1 MEAMKYKIIK
11 SEVQYNTY
19 CNKLESLLME
29 MNRSSMINDE
39 IDLLTLLIEK
49 WDQDHST
56 FRFSDP
62 VELLHSLLKENK
74 LKAIDLAVIL
84 DVSKGLI
91 SDILN
96 YKKGFSKDVIRKLSA
111 YFKVSQ
117 EAFNRS
123 YPLKTQIKIKNRKD
137 RVIA

>member
-1 MEAMKYKIIK
+1 MEILKYKMIK

-19 CNKLESLLME
+19 CKKLESLLME

-39 IDLLTLLIEK
+39 IDLITLLIEK

-62 VELLHSLLKENK
+62 VELLDSLLTENNIR
-74 LKAIDLAVIL
+74 ATDLAMIL
-84 DVSKGLI
+84 NVSKGLV

-96 YKKGFSKDVIRKLSA
+96 YKKGFSKDMIRKLST

-117 EAFNRS
+117 EGFNRK
-123 YPLKTQIKIKNRKD
+123 YPLKNQVKIKSRKEWLF
-137 RVIA
+137 A